1 MAVTREGWENGANIT
16 LLLAEAKL
24 GNQEALARLTPLVYA
39 ELRRLAGHYM
49 RNERPGHTLQGT
61 ALVHEAWLRLAG
73 QKQMEWQSRAHFL
86 GVAAQSMRRILVD
99 YARQRVTAKRGGEVV
114 KVDEERFNAGAGM
127 ERPEDV
133 MAVDEALERLAAFD
147 AQQCR
152 VVEMRYFAG
161 MTVEET
167 AEALGLSPRTVKREW
182 AMAKAWLSAEL
193 SGEGRR

>member
-1 MAVTREGWENGANIT
+1 LAVTREGWENGANIT